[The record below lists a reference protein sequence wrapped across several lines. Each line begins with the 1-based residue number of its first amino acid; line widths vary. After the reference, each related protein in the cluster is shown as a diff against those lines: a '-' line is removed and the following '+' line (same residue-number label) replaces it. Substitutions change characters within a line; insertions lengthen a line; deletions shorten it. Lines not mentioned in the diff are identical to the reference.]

1 MSTTISRLEYIKNAF
16 KSKLYLDRNWILSVF
31 SLTNFGNKKLE
42 NVIHRGETYS
52 YFCDGAKDEIIIT
65 DAPKDAP
72 LFSIYDKIEV
82 LFGFIESIEAPT
94 VTTLG
99 NLLFNACVV
108 DYAFGSK
115 LGYLNDKKTANV
127 KYIESVIAKRLVSGN
142 KPENDTDKN
151 KLYVDEYL
159 RFVEGFAYLQGF
171 NFNWVACVSEK
182 LLTVP
187 PNNVELKKNIV
198 EQVGDKIGQ
207 PSVLA
212 GVYKT
217 LDDNDK
223 EFLKDDSSAPFMN
236 GKIRVAR
243 RKMFLIQG
251 GEGGLEGGDSYEVAT
266 NSLAEGI
273 EVSKFAINNNVLRAG
288 SLFRGQE
295 TQLGGVATK
304 EMIRATSNIRI
315 VKNDCGTTMGK
326 VVLITEQNYVRQLVG
341 LSIVTPEGTV
351 LIEEESVAKSY
362 LGKTVMRRSTQYCK
376 STGENFCEV
385 CAGKRLALHPT
396 GVSMAITEIGG
407 ALLGIFMSM
416 MHAKELKVHKVSL
429 NDVTR

>member
-1 MSTTISRLEYIKNAF
+1 MTTTLTRMEYIKNAF
-16 KSKLYLDRNWILSVF
+16 KTKLYLERNWVLSVF

-42 NVIHRGETYS
+42 NVIHRGETYT
-52 YFCDGAKDEIIIT
+52 YFCVGSNEEIIIS
-65 DAPKDAP
+65 DAPKNAP
-72 LFSIYDKIEV
+72 LFNIHDKLEV
-82 LFGFIESIEAPT
+82 LYGFISSVEVPT
-94 VTTLG
+94 VTTFG

-108 DYAFGSK
+108 DYAFGKK
-115 LGYLNDKKTANV
+115 LGYLNNKKTANV
-127 KYIESVIAKRLVSGN
+127 QYIESVIAKRLVSGH
-142 KPENDTDKN
+142 KPVDDEDKE
-151 KLYVDEYL
+151 KLYIDEYL

-187 PNNVELKKNIV
+187 PNNVKLKKELV

-223 EFLKDDSSAPFMN
+223 SFLKDDPSAPFMN

-251 GEGGLEGGDSYEVAT
+251 GEAGLEGGDTYEVAT

-273 EVSKFAINNNVLRAG
+273 EISKFAINNNVLRAG

-326 VVLITEQNYVRQLVG
+326 VVLISEQNYVRQLVG
-341 LSIVTPEGTV
+341 QSIFTAQGAH
-351 LIEEESVAKSY
+351 LIEEEDEAKSY
-362 LGKTVMRRSTQYCK
+362 LGKVVMRRSTQYCK